1 MNKVKIF
8 ENKNIIIYKKGEFMI
23 GDEAEIANDIIVAA
37 MGGYITFAEHLKEPM
52 KFWDAM
58 KLAIK
63 QGVEQT
69 EKEIKTITEK
79 NNK

>member
-1 MNKVKIF
+1 MNKVKLF

-52 KFWDAM
+52 KFWNGM

-63 QGVEQT
+63 HVVEET
-69 EKEIKTITEK
+69 EKDIIIIVEK

>member
-23 GDEAEIANDIIVAA
+23 GDEAEIANNVFVAA
-37 MGGYITFAEHLKEPM
+37 MMGYTTFAGHLKEPM
-52 KFWDAM
+52 KFWNGM

-63 QGVEQT
+63 HVVEET
-69 EKEIKTITEK
+69 EKDIIIIVEK